1 MFAFLRRKWWRIA
14 AGIVA
19 FLLMAVGAVAIVWIF
34 WLNPKLT
41 RYVESDAFRAE
52 LEKETAKGLH
62 FPNGHYEPIHRLD
75 TWTAESAGFQAND
88 GVKALK
94 SMEARGITAKFNPW
108 GVFRRRWQLDHVH
121 VQSGEVGIQTY
132 EPKPE
137 STPTKPWYAIFL
149 PDRVYLNRVDSE
161 PVDVTW
167 QFRRKRAGFFGT
179 RLLITPHDRDFEY
192 QARGGDLKMAP
203 FPELRLRHTHLLIT
217 KTVLELYK
225 LDLNPKARGT
235 KGHIH
240 AKGKAGTRDD
250 RSVDFTFELERLPID
265 DWLPGGWR
273 EHVAGAATGKILWR
287 GENYKLENSRGET
300 NLRVDG
306 ARIYRLPF
314 LEKIAKITGE
324 KELEQLELNVCSLE
338 LEWRYPK
345 IDAKHLILEEIGK
358 FRAEG
363 EVIINKKALSGAIQ
377 LGVARRLLDWL
388 PKAEE
393 VFGRERDGYLWTTVH
408 LSGTIDNPQ
417 QDLSPRIMEV
427 IKESPGV
434 ALGLLFRQLGE
445 SLKQA
450 FGSE

>member
-1 MFAFLRRKWWRIA
+1 MFAFMHSKWWRTTALIIGWLLPLGALIA
-14 AGIVA
+14 IS
-19 FLLMAVGAVAIVWIF
+19 VG
-34 WLNPKLT
+34 WLNSRLT
-41 RYVESDAFRAE
+41 HYIESDAFRAE

-62 FPNGHYEPIHRLD
+62 FPSGHYEPIHRID
-75 TWTAESAGFQAND
+75 TWSAESAGFRAN
-88 GVKALK
+88 GGEKALQ

-108 GVFRRRWQLDHVH
+108 GVFRRLWQLDHVH
-121 VQSGEVGIQTY
+121 VQSGEVAIQIY

-137 STPTKPWYAIFL
+137 PTPIKPWYAIFL
-149 PDRVYLNRVDSE
+149 PERVYLNRVDSE

-167 QFRRKRAGFFGT
+167 RFRGRRAGFFGT

-192 QARGGDLKMAP
+192 QARGGELRMAP
-203 FPELRLRHTHLLIT
+203 FPPLRLRHTHLLIT
-217 KTVLELYK
+217 KTTLELYK

-250 RSVDFTFELERLPID
+250 RSVDFAFELERLPID
-265 DWLPGGWR
+265 DWLPSGWR

-287 GENYKLENSRGET
+287 GENYHLETSRGEA
-300 NLRVDG
+300 NVHVDG

-314 LEKIAKITGE
+314 LESVVKLTGE
-324 KELEQLELNVCSLE
+324 KELEQLKLNVCSME
-338 LEWRYPK
+338 MEWLYPK
-345 IDAKHLILEEIGK
+345 IDIKHAALEEKGK

-363 EVIINKKALSGAIQ
+363 EVMINKKALSGEIR

-393 VFGRERDGYLWTTVH
+393 VFPQERDGYLWTTVH

-417 QDLSPRIMEV
+417 QDLSPRIVEA
-427 IKESPGV
+427 IKESPT
-434 ALGLLFRQLGE
+434 ASLTLLFRQIGE
-445 SLKQA
+445 WFKKQI
-450 FGSE
+450 GTE